1 MRVSTVPT
9 RTTAESTAAVPAGAP
24 TSSTGTPNGAPAR
37 THVAGATAHAPAPA
51 TDPTAAILDII
62 DSPASPMQTD
72 CTAPDIRSTQAF
84 PTLKPTDS
92 SSPPYLSSAD
102 LSPVSAIPIESLTSP
117 HPKTPA
123 KPPMPAYSDFSVTK
137 ATPDGLCIIHSF
149 ISSAQYQIGG
159 DAYNLTVDS
168 VRDKVWDHCQTNY
181 DIYINAVTHSTKAEF
196 LENLYEYLFKAH
208 QKSNYLLPIVDLIPH
223 MLSNIFN
230 IGIIIF
236 DDSTQ
241 RSTNAYDV
249 ENNPQVLLF
258 IRKIG
263 NHYDG
268 LVPKPR
274 QIGPHF

>member
-1 MRVSTVPT
+1 
-9 RTTAESTAAVPAGAP
+9 
-24 TSSTGTPNGAPAR
+24 
-37 THVAGATAHAPAPA
+37 
-51 TDPTAAILDII
+51 
-62 DSPASPMQTD
+62 
-72 CTAPDIRSTQAF
+72 
-84 PTLKPTDS
+84 
-92 SSPPYLSSAD
+92 
-102 LSPVSAIPIESLTSP
+102 
-117 HPKTPA
+117 
-123 KPPMPAYSDFSVTK
+123 
-137 ATPDGLCIIHSF
+137 
-149 ISSAQYQIGG
+149 
-159 DAYNLTVDS
+159 
-168 VRDKVWDHCQTNY
+168 
-181 DIYINAVTHSTKAEF
+181 
-196 LENLYEYLFKAH
+196 
-208 QKSNYLLPIVDLIPH
+208 